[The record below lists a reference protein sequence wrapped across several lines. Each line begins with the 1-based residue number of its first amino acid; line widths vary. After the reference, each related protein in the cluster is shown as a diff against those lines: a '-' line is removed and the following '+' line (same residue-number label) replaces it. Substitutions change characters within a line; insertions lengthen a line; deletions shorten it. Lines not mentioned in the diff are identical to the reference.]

1 MVSQLKVNEII
12 KQSGSSITRGEAG
25 DTVSG
30 PFTNTPAFKAILS
43 SNQVISHN
51 TTTTVQFNNAILD
64 TSSSYDTSNYKY
76 VVPSGQG
83 GFYYIFCLL
92 SYGNFKDLA
101 TKRFQTLLQVNDV
114 TTLFAGDLST
124 AVDAASDPTIYT
136 GGILQLSAGDELRV
150 RTYHNAGVDEEV
162 TSDLGGQ
169 FGGYRLIG
177 A

>member
-1 MVSQLKVNEII
+1 MASQLKVNEII
-12 KQSGSSITRGEAG
+12 KQSGSTLTIGENG

-30 PFTNTPAFKAILS
+30 PFTNTPAFKAILN
-43 SNQVISHN
+43 SNQVISNN

-64 TSSSYDTSNYKY
+64 TASSYNTSTYTY

-92 SYGNFKDLA
+92 SYGNFINSA
-101 TKRFQTLLQVNDV
+101 TKRFQILLQVNDV

-124 AVDAASDPTIYT
+124 AVDASSDPTIYT
-136 GGILQLSAGDELRV
+136 GGILDLSAGDELKV
-150 RTYHNAGVDEEV
+150 KTYHNAGVDEEV

-169 FGGYRLIG
+169 FSGYRLIG